1 MPVFLSIALGLVACV
16 PLFIIVLAIM
26 ERYCE
31 HKEMIYRIQYGN
43 SKGELET
50 KSPEMFYYT
59 EIKPAKQTHSSK
71 NHPTKGTKQS

>member
-1 MPVFLSIALGLVACV
+1 
-16 PLFIIVLAIM
+16 M